1 VAVNLN
7 GATVYF
13 SLPFRMP
20 FTLPDTFKDKDL
32 TDNTKRIYK
41 SKLNA
46 LARAGYDTTDA
57 LMANKKEVI
66 EMIKKVAPG
75 DDTAARQKKRTFLA
89 AIFWVLPGIPA
100 RNPYHTFWQ
109 KVLPTEVVSSDDAW
123 EPAKKYKERLRK
135 GET

>member
-1 VAVNLN
+1 MAVNLN

-32 TDNTKRIYK
+32 TANTQKIYK

-66 EMIKKVAPG
+66 EMIKTLAPG
-75 DDTAARQKKRTFLA
+75 DDAAARQKKRTFLA

-109 KVLPTEVVSSDDAW
+109 KVLPTEVAGSDAAW
-123 EPAKKYKERLRK
+123 KPRKKYK